1 MWLSVSGRQFPH
13 SLYLLHK
20 IQSTIT
26 TCKGVIPL
34 NKLLHVAASF
44 LLLSSSV
51 VWAHHPAAD
60 IVDPEVY
67 AMIDSLVADTPHADL
82 VLEDMGSNRVDMT
95 VTANSLRTL
104 ESMIDDGLLD
114 YALTLDGSV
123 SVSINANG
131 DGSVTMTISQLR
143 M

>member
-1 MWLSVSGRQFPH
+1 M
-13 SLYLLHK
+13 K
-20 IQSTIT
+20 
-26 TCKGVIPL
+26 
-34 NKLLHVAASF
+34 KLMHAVVFSF
-44 LLLSSSV
+44 VLASSV

-82 VLEDMGSNRVDMT
+82 VLEDMGTNRVDMT
-95 VTANSLRTL
+95 ITANSLRTL

-114 YALTLDGSV
+114 YALTLDGDV

-131 DGSVTMTISQLR
+131 DGSVTMTVSQLR